1 MLPVQF
7 YKGIKV
13 MKLYMVPAAPNP
25 TKVML
30 YIAER
35 EAAGG
40 TLAIEQI
47 VVNTLKGRHR
57 EPEHLARNPFG
68 TLPVLELADGR
79 FLLESLSIIR
89 YLETVQPE
97 TALVQGDAE
106 AQALAYDLERTV
118 ELRFANFVGRYVHAT
133 NSPLGLPPNP
143 ELAEELRASM
153 GQALDYLQALLADGR
168 DWLGGEQVSLAD
180 ITLQSALQFARFAK
194 VDVVADYAA
203 LQAWDQRYRQRPA
216 AQGVLKF

>member
-1 MLPVQF
+1 
-7 YKGIKV
+7 

-40 TLAIEQI
+40 VLPIEQI

-89 YLETVQPE
+89 FLETVQPE
-97 TALVQGDAE
+97 SALVQGDAAE
-106 AQALAYDLERTV
+106 QALAYDLERTV
-118 ELRFANFVGRYVHAT
+118 EFRFANFVGRYVHAT
-133 NSPLGLPPNP
+133 NSPLGLPPDP
-143 ELAEELRASM
+143 ELAQELQASM

-168 DWLGGEQVSLAD
+168 DWLGGAHASLAD

-194 VDVVADYAA
+194 VDVVEGCAA

-216 AQGVLKF
+216 AQGVLRF

>member
-1 MLPVQF
+1 
-7 YKGIKV
+7 

-40 TLAIEQI
+40 VLPIEQI

-89 YLETVQPE
+89 FLETVQPE
-97 TALVQGDAE
+97 SALVQGDAAE
-106 AQALAYDLERTV
+106 QALAYDLERTV
-118 ELRFANFVGRYVHAT
+118 EFRFANFVGRYVHAT
-133 NSPLGLPPNP
+133 NSPLGLPANP
-143 ELAEELRASM
+143 ELAQELQASM

-168 DWLGGEQVSLAD
+168 DWLGGEHASLAD

-194 VDVVADYAA
+194 VDVVEGYAA

-216 AQGVLKF
+216 AQEVLRF

>member
-1 MLPVQF
+1 
-7 YKGIKV
+7 

-35 EAAGG
+35 EAAGAV
-40 TLAIEQI
+40 LPVEQI
-47 VVNTLKGRHR
+47 VVNTLKGRHK
-57 EPEHLARNPFG
+57 ESEHLARNPFG

-79 FLLESLSIIR
+79 YLLESLSIIR
-89 YLETVQPE
+89 FLETIQPE
-97 TALVQGDAE
+97 TALVRGDTA

-133 NSPLGLPPNP
+133 NSPLGLPADPQ
-143 ELAEELRASM
+143 LANELRGSM
-153 GQALDYLQALLADGR
+153 GQALDYLLSLLADSR
-168 DWLGGEQVSLAD
+168 DWLGGEQVSIAD

-194 VDVVADYAA
+194 VDVVAGYAA
-203 LQAWDQRYRQRPA
+203 LEAWDQRYRQRPA
-216 AQGVLKF
+216 AQSVLRF